1 MRKRRPRR
9 TAVVVGWGMKWLKLL
24 IPPEWDFWAIR
35 DRVAYF
41 VFTALGLG
49 LMVLGARQVGQMAA
63 AWVRSL
69 LGQ

>member
-1 MRKRRPRR
+1 
-9 TAVVVGWGMKWLKLL
+9 MKWLKLL